1 MNSTINLPLHGGHA
15 PPYLVKRMIRLSY
28 AISKVIIDEYGQ
40 REFLKRL
47 SDPLWFQA
55 FGCVLGFD
63 WHSSGVTTVVTG
75 VLKQSIKENVHS
87 ISIAGGK
94 GKRSLDTKN
103 EIPILAEKN
112 YNLSS
117 SKIDE
122 LLYASKIAAKIDNA
136 ALQDGYSLYHHVI
149 FFDEYGNWAIVQQ
162 GMNSSN
168 KMARRYHW
176 ISDNLKSFVT
186 EPHVGIISENRNPN
200 TLNMT
205 SIDSN
210 ENQKICVDL
219 VNSDINNLQSS
230 VYKVLEIT
238 KKNAP
243 TKINTLDN
251 WIVPQINNTNNP
263 AASTMESQG
272 EYKSNNRV
280 NMKSNSLREHYE
292 MPRRLDWNIFRK
304 AYDIQPKNYEQLISI
319 PGIGPSSVRA
329 LSLIGEIIFGT
340 SASWQDPVKYNF
352 AHGGKDGV
360 PYPVARKIYDKSIS
374 YLYSAIEGAEIQRDE
389 RIDTLKKLAEFSN
402 RMFNQK
408 K

>member
-1 MNSTINLPLHGGHA
+1 
-15 PPYLVKRMIRLSY
+15 MIRLSH
-28 AISKVIIDEYGQ
+28 AISKVIVAEYGQ
-40 REFLKRL
+40 KEFLKRL

-75 VLKQSIKENVHS
+75 VLKQSIKQSVHC

-122 LLYASKIAAKIDNA
+122 LLYASKMAAKIDNA

-149 FFDEYGNWAIVQQ
+149 FFDEQGNWTIVQQ

-186 EPHVGIISENRNPN
+186 EPHAGIISENKNPN
-200 TLNMT
+200 TLDMT

-210 ENQKICVDL
+210 ENQKICVEL
-219 VNSDINNLQSS
+219 VTDGINNLQSS

-238 KKNAP
+238 KKNALN
-243 TKINTLDN
+243 KINALDN
-251 WIVPQINNTNNP
+251 WIVPESDNTIIT
-263 AASTMESQG
+263 ATSTLEDRG
-272 EYKSNNRV
+272 EYKFNNKI
-280 NMKSNSLREHYE
+280 NTKSNSVMEHYE
-292 MPRRLDWNIFRK
+292 MPRRLDWNVFRK
-304 AYDIQPKNYEQLISI
+304 AYDVQPKNYEHLISI

-360 PYPVARKIYDKSIS
+360 PYPVARKTYDKSIS
-374 YLYSAIEGAEIQRDE
+374 YLYSAIECAEIQRDE
-389 RIDTLKKLAEFSN
+389 RIETIKKLAEFSN
-402 RMFNQK
+402 KMFNQK
-408 K
+408 E

>member
-15 PPYLVKRMIRLSY
+15 PSYLVKRMIRLSY
-28 AISKVIIDEYGQ
+28 AISKVIIDEHGQ
-40 REFLKRL
+40 REFLNRL

-55 FGCVLGFD
+55 FGCALGFD

-176 ISDNLKSFVT
+176 ISENLKSFVT

-219 VNSDINNLQSS
+219 VNSDIINLQSS

-238 KKNAP
+238 KKN
-243 TKINTLDN
+243 TLNKITTLDN
-251 WIVPQINNTNNP
+251 WIVPQIDNTNIS
-263 AASTMESQG
+263 AACPMNSQG
-272 EYKSNNRV
+272 EYKFNNRV

-329 LSLIGEIIFGT
+329 LSLIGEIIFGA

-374 YLYSAIEGAEIQRDE
+374 YLYSAIDGAEIQRDE